1 MNRGLVSFLIVSFC
15 SASLLDALFYLYSH
29 GLNQLLL
36 SLFLTLW
43 GFLRMYTP
51 TLGVIVALLVSKEDL
66 RVIANYINFSWRSL
80 KYFLLAPLFA
90 YFSLAIFLLLA
101 YAMGLLDIDSFLE
114 LISSSSGITK
124 ELASLI
130 LLMQLIIAYPAALTI
145 NSIAALGEEIGW
157 RGYLFRQLGGKFG
170 LKSVSLVGIIWG
182 LWHST
187 AIALLGHNYP
197 LLRASGIPLFILFC
211 ISLTIV
217 MLKLTEASESILPS
231 VSLHGGLNA
240 LWGLAAYSTKFRG
253 VENELYGGL
262 GVLGIVSLFI
272 ASVLTV
278 MILKRYVTHM
288 RAPEELEA

>member
-1 MNRGLVSFLIVSFC
+1 MNRGLASFLIVSFF
-15 SASLLDALFYLYSH
+15 SASLLDALFYSYSQ

-51 TLGVIVALLVSKEDL
+51 TLGVIVALLVSREDL
-66 RVIANYINFSWRSL
+66 GVIASYINFSWRSL
-80 KYFLLAPLFA
+80 KYFLLAPLYA
-90 YFSLAIFLLLA
+90 YFSLSMFLLLA
-101 YAMGLLDIDSFLE
+101 YAMGLLDISFLE
-114 LISSSSGITK
+114 LISSSSGVTK
-124 ELASLI
+124 EFASM
-130 LLMQLIIAYPAALTI
+130 LLMIQVIIAYPVALTI

-157 RGYLFRQLGGKFG
+157 RGYLFRQLDGKFG
-170 LKSVSLVGIIWG
+170 LKSILIVSITWG

-211 ISLTIV
+211 IPLTIV
-217 MLKLTEASESILPS
+217 MLKLTEVSESILPS

-253 VENELYGGL
+253 IENELYGGL
-262 GVLGIVSLFI
+262 GALGIASLFI
-272 ASVLTV
+272 ASALTI
-278 MILKRYVTHM
+278 MILRRCVAHT
-288 RAPEELEA
+288 RAPEELA